1 MRVQCNY
8 CGLVQN
14 TKGRKDFKCKWCNHR
29 IRRKANDNKTQSNIK
44 ELEDGTNKKTG
55 D

>member
-29 IRRKANDNKTQSNIK
+29 IRRKANNNKIDKYKAETEK
-44 ELEDGTNKKTG
+44 A
-55 D
+55 